1 MVYLKNCFISDIID
15 KRARGAIE
23 GCSVT
28 IYTAKMSQDL
38 GTQLSVIESV
48 KNLLTDQ

>member
-28 IYTAKMSQDL
+28 IYAAKMSQDL
-38 GTQLSVIESV
+38 GIQLSVIESV